1 MFNPSREQ
9 TRRFFI
15 EAWRKQCTKTILS
28 ELEAMAAGHILNH
41 PEYHALLSEGEAGL
55 ERDWLPEM
63 GETNPFLHLALHLAI
78 SEQLAIDQ
86 PPGIRSAYD
95 KLLVRT
101 QDPHAAQHAIMDCL
115 AEVIW
120 QAQRRQSA
128 PDGALYLQCLEDK
141 CA

>member
-15 EAWRKQCTKTILS
+15 EAWRKQREKSILS
-28 ELEAMAAGHILNH
+28 ELEAMAAGHILHH
-41 PEYHALLSEGEAGL
+41 PEYHALLCEGDAGL

-78 SEQLAIDQ
+78 SEQLSIDQ
-86 PPGIRSAYD
+86 PPGIKSAYD
-95 KLLVRT
+95 KLLARS

-120 QAQRRQSA
+120 QAQRQHGEL
-128 PDGALYLQCLEDK
+128 DKALYLQCLEDK